1 MYEEREEKVKSIAE
15 KLLKREDYFE
25 QKIKLVKIVV
35 SKSINPHI
43 RVFLDKEGGITIK
56 DLEKFHKE
64 FEILLDVEKI
74 FEKNYV
80 LEVSSPGEEKDR
92 R

>member
-1 MYEEREEKVKSIAE
+1 MYEEREEKVKKLAE
-15 KLLKREDYFE
+15 KLLSREDYIEE
-25 QKIKLVKIVV
+25 QIKLVKVFV
-35 SKSINPHI
+35 SKSINPHVKI
-43 RVFLDKEGGITIK
+43 FLDKEGGIKLK

-80 LEVSSPGEEKDR
+80 LEVSSPGEGKDR